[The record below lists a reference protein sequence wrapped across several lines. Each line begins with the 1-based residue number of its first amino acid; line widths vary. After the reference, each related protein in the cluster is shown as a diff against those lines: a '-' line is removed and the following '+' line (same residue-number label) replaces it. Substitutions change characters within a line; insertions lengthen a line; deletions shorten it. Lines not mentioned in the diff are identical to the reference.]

1 MVVAEISIKLIFLPN
16 RKESSVPLLGKNF
29 RTAPYFIMHARPIN
43 YAFYSLSLNTIDNS
57 LGNWIYTSLI
67 ITYCTNKRGFF
78 FTAFLSALFFPL
90 SLSLSLSLSLF
101 PISLAGTSYYLSFLQ
116 GPSQSLIS
124 FFTLPAGFELSILYR
139 LRQTSLS
146 SIPLFYMCFLPIKGN
161 FQNYISNTL
170 FKFQK
175 LTLKSFS
182 SPLKHVGFC
191 TKKWDVSPRSKESG
205 SLAAFAVKPRPA
217 SLYH

>member
-1 MVVAEISIKLIFLPN
+1 MVLAEISIKLIFLPN
-16 RKESSVPLLGKNF
+16 RKESSVPLLGKNI
-29 RTAPYFIMHARPIN
+29 RTAPYFIMHARLIN
-43 YAFYSLSLNTIDNS
+43 YALYSLSLNTIDNS

-78 FTAFLSALFFPL
+78 FTVFLSALFFPL
-90 SLSLSLSLSLF
+90 SLSLSIF
-101 PISLAGTSYYLSFLQ
+101 PSFSFPFLWQASFLQ
-116 GPSQSLIS
+116 GPSQSIVS
-124 FFTLPAGFELSILYR
+124 FFFTLPAGFELSILYR
-139 LRQTSLS
+139 LRQTSSLP
-146 SIPLFYMCFLPIKGN
+146 SIPLFYICFLPIKGN

-191 TKKWDVSPRSKESG
+191 TKN
-205 SLAAFAVKPRPA
+205 
-217 SLYH
+217 

>member
-1 MVVAEISIKLIFLPN
+1 
-16 RKESSVPLLGKNF
+16 
-29 RTAPYFIMHARPIN
+29 MHAHLIN

-67 ITYCTNKRGFF
+67 ITYCINKREIF
-78 FTAFLSALFFPL
+78 SRRFFPYCF
-90 SLSLSLSLSLF
+90 SLSLSIFPSFSSPFVWRALPFSLF
-101 PISLAGTSYYLSFLQ
+101 M
-116 GPSQSLIS
+116 
-124 FFTLPAGFELSILYR
+124 LPAEFELSILYR
-139 LRQTSLS
+139 LRQTSSLS
-146 SIPLFYMCFLPIKGN
+146 SIPFYMCFLPIKGN

-191 TKKWDVSPRSKESG
+191 TKKWNVSSRSLLRRKEG
-205 SLAAFAVKPRPA
+205 LWWHLPWNQGLLACTGRAQG
-217 SLYH
+217 

>member
-1 MVVAEISIKLIFLPN
+1 M
-16 RKESSVPLLGKNF
+16 KE
-29 RTAPYFIMHARPIN
+29 
-43 YAFYSLSLNTIDNS
+43 D
-57 LGNWIYTSLI
+57 
-67 ITYCTNKRGFF
+67 FF
-78 FTAFLSALFFPL
+78 SRRFFPRCF
-90 SLSLSLSLSLF
+90 SLSLSIF
-101 PISLAGTSYYLSFLQ
+101 PSFSSPFLWRTLHYYLSFLQ
-116 GPSQSLIS
+116 GPSLFF
-124 FFTLPAGFELSILYR
+124 FFTLPTGFELLILYR
-139 LRQTSLS
+139 LRHTSSLS
-146 SIPLFYMCFLPIKGN
+146 SIPLFYMCFLPIEGK

>member
-1 MVVAEISIKLIFLPN
+1 
-16 RKESSVPLLGKNF
+16 
-29 RTAPYFIMHARPIN
+29 MHAHLIS

-67 ITYCTNKRGFF
+67 ITYRTNKRGFF
-78 FTAFLSALFFPL
+78 SQRFFPRCF
-90 SLSLSLSLSLF
+90 SLSLSIFPSFSSPFLWRALPTTYPSFKSPLSLF
-101 PISLAGTSYYLSFLQ
+101 FL
-116 GPSQSLIS
+116 

-139 LRQTSLS
+139 LRQTSSLS
-146 SIPLFYMCFLPIKGN
+146 SIPLIYMCFLPIKGN

-191 TKKWDVSPRSKESG
+191 TKKWDVSPRSLRRRKVG
-205 SLAAFAVKPRPA
+205 LWWHLPWNQGLLPCTGRAQG
-217 SLYH
+217 

>member
-1 MVVAEISIKLIFLPN
+1 
-16 RKESSVPLLGKNF
+16 
-29 RTAPYFIMHARPIN
+29 MHAHLIN
-43 YAFYSLSLNTIDNS
+43 YAFYPLSLNTIDNS

-67 ITYCTNKRGFF
+67 ITYRTNKRGFF
-78 FTAFLSALFFPL
+78 SQRSFPRCF
-90 SLSLSLSLSLF
+90 SLSLSLSIFTSFSF
-101 PISLAGTSYYLSFLQ
+101 PFLWQASFLQ
-116 GPSQSLIS
+116 GPSQSIVS
-124 FFTLPAGFELSILYR
+124 FFFMLPAGFELSILYR
-139 LRQTSLS
+139 LRQTSSLS

-191 TKKWDVSPRSKESG
+191 TKKWNVSPRSLRRRKVG
-205 SLAAFAVKPRPA
+205 LWWHLPWNQGLLPCTGRAQG
-217 SLYH
+217 

>member
-1 MVVAEISIKLIFLPN
+1 
-16 RKESSVPLLGKNF
+16 
-29 RTAPYFIMHARPIN
+29 MHAHLIN

-90 SLSLSLSLSLF
+90 SLSLHFPLFLF
-101 PISLAGTSYYLSFLQ
+101 PISLAGIFPSRPLSVYC
-116 GPSQSLIS
+116 
-124 FFTLPAGFELSILYR
+124 FFFFKLPAGFELSILYR
-139 LRQTSLS
+139 LRQTNSLP

-191 TKKWDVSPRSKESG
+191 TKKWDVSPRSLRRRKVG
-205 SLAAFAVKPRPA
+205 LWWHLPWNQGLHPCTGRAQG
-217 SLYH
+217 

>member
-1 MVVAEISIKLIFLPN
+1 MTGNKCV
-16 RKESSVPLLGKNF
+16 GKNF
-29 RTAPYFIMHARPIN
+29 RTAPYFIMHAHLIN
-43 YAFYSLSLNTIDNS
+43 YAFYPLSLNTIDNS
-57 LGNWIYTSLI
+57 LGIYTSLI
-67 ITYCTNKRGFF
+67 ITYCTNKGVFF
-78 FTAFLSALFFPL
+78 FHSVSFRAVFPTLSLSPFSPL
-90 SLSLSLSLSLF
+90 SLPHFSGRHLSFKAPLSLLF
-101 PISLAGTSYYLSFLQ
+101 LF
-116 GPSQSLIS
+116 

-139 LRQTSLS
+139 LRQTSSLS

-191 TKKWDVSPRSKESG
+191 TKK
-205 SLAAFAVKPRPA
+205 
-217 SLYH
+217 